1 MCLSGAVFGD
11 EVVDSLTSYQTVEP
25 RKNSSDGKKS
35 TCNEVDPGSI
45 PGWGSFPGEGNGYPP
60 QYSCL
65 KNCMDRRPWR
75 ATVHGVTKSQT
86 CLSD

>member
-1 MCLSGAVFGD
+1 M
-11 EVVDSLTSYQTVEP
+11 EIEDSKEMDFP
-25 RKNSSDGKKS
+25 GGPDGKES
-35 TCNEVDPGSI
+35 ACSAGDLGSI
-45 PGWGSFPGEGNGYPP
+45 PGLGGSGGEGNGYPL

-65 KNCMDRRPWR
+65 EYSMDRGDWR